1 MEVLVVDTAHYTAIP
16 WAFGSRNLQGLH
28 HSETLVSAFTTMTWI
43 YNSYKKHIYNICNC
57 VRSELKYKFKFKFKL
72 FIGIT
77 SKVTSFTNVQ
87 ETKNMKH
94 EIGVH
99 KGVMKQYIVSHT
111 HTLTHTR
118 HTCTLT
124 TYCSYLLHFKY
135 TQLLS
140 TEYVYDDRTIPNHIL
155 QKLLMNALNTLC
167 REDTSTVHSIP
178 PLTQIILMH
187 VWVASWARLAAPYDS
202 DFTTWTLSMNKTVG
216 MIMSWWVVDYSDVT
230 MDSVTSQTTLGLI
243 VC

>member
-1 MEVLVVDTAHYTAIP
+1 MQLQLPVVAKSKSKQI
-16 WAFGSRNLQGLH
+16 Q
-28 HSETLVSAFTTMTWI
+28 I
-43 YNSYKKHIYNICNC
+43 QI
-57 VRSELKYKFKFKFKL
+57 KFKL

-111 HTLTHTR
+111 HTLTHIR

-135 TQLLS
+135 TQVLTYYL
-140 TEYVYDDRTIPNHIL
+140 I
-155 QKLLMNALNTLC
+155 LNTL
-167 REDTSTVHSIP
+167 
-178 PLTQIILMH
+178 
-187 VWVASWARLAAPYDS
+187 
-202 DFTTWTLSMNKTVG
+202 
-216 MIMSWWVVDYSDVT
+216 
-230 MDSVTSQTTLGLI
+230 
-243 VC
+243 